1 MKIGPG
7 IFPVAVLGSKKMNV
21 ESIDSA
27 SVTLEGG
34 HSGNYFSISPVAMR
48 KIDVISPSYDTGGS
62 VCHQTDEGPDGFLDA
77 IFYFRKSDVLNIPDV
92 AAADTGEAV
101 VLRVKGITKGSTR
114 IKVEAEKGRINGFG
128 SNGHRHQN
136 DTHDSRAITD
146 GGSLINNSLL
156 GSSFYGEDCIL
167 ENMY

>member
-92 AAADTGEAV
+92 AAADTGEVV
-101 VLRVKGITKGSTR
+101 VLRVKGIYYQGQYTYQSCRRERWNKWFWWQWLSPS
-114 IKVEAEKGRINGFG
+114 E
-128 SNGHRHQN
+128 
-136 DTHDSRAITD
+136 
-146 GGSLINNSLL
+146 
-156 GSSFYGEDCIL
+156 
-167 ENMY
+167 